1 MLEQMRAMAK
11 SPVALV
17 LIALLILSFAVW
29 GISDVFRGGQGDA
42 VVIVG
47 PNKVS
52 VQDYSMAWDRELNR
66 VITQSQGK
74 ITSQQARDFGLADQ
88 LLQRMINDAAL
99 DAKATQLGVGV
110 SDRLISKEIRALEAF
125 KDPITGKFGEEQ
137 YRSTLANARY
147 TPKQFEKN
155 VRSDLLRAQ
164 ITNPVVSGVMAPRS
178 MARIEFGFRGERRHV
193 TEIILPET
201 IVPMPSAPT
210 EEDLIAFLEKYKNTF
225 NTPELRAASL
235 VTISA
240 KDLASEIDVPED
252 KIRELYEF
260 RKGELSE
267 PETRSW
273 LQITAPDEATAKVI
287 AERLKVGETADEIS
301 KSLNLNAP
309 IEFDKTVE
317 TNTPDDQIAKAVF
330 AARGNEIGTSEGR
343 LAWAAWKVSAITPAV
358 EKSLED
364 VRESLRE
371 EYIKEEAAD
380 QLYELVGNFE
390 DARASGATLE
400 EAAEASNLLL
410 LSLPP
415 VDSSGRDKENQPVSA
430 VANEPEIL
438 KTLFETDE
446 AVESEILETVDGDY
460 YVIRTDA
467 IEAPHT
473 PSLDDIRDKVTEAWK
488 INKRAEAIKELADKI
503 SAALKTGEDAN
514 EIASRYPGA
523 KVEAAILQR
532 GQTVAP
538 LTQRL
543 AGQIFSI
550 SKGEIVMAPD
560 QSGQNL
566 IIARLDTILPA
577 GTPST
582 SLVELGRSSIGEAL
596 SADLQN
602 EFLRGLLNQYNV
614 RQDARLKAFAL
625 GENPEG

>member
-11 SPVALV
+11 SPVAMV

-52 VQDYSMAWDRELNR
+52 VQDYSAAWDRELNR

-74 ITSQQARDFGLADQ
+74 ITSKQARDFGLADQ
-88 LLQRMINDAAL
+88 LLQRMTNDAAL
-99 DAKATQLGVGV
+99 DAKAAQLGIGV
-110 SDRLISKEIRALEAF
+110 SDRLVANEIRVLEAF

-137 YRSTLANARY
+137 YRSILANARY
-147 TPKQFEKN
+147 TPKQFEKD
-155 VRSDLLRAQ
+155 VRGDLLRSQ
-164 ITNPVVSGVMAPRS
+164 ITDPVISGVMAPRS
-178 MARIEFGFRGERRHV
+178 MAKIDLGFRGERRRI
-193 TEIILPET
+193 TEIIMPET
-201 IVPMPSAPT
+201 IVADPGEPT
-210 EEDLIAFLEKYKNTF
+210 EEELIAFLDKHPGAF
-225 NTPELRAASL
+225 DTPELRAASL

-252 KIRELYEF
+252 KIKELYEF

-273 LQITAPDEATAKVI
+273 VQIAAPDEATAKVI
-287 AERLKVGETADEIS
+287 VERLKAGETAEEIT
-301 KSLNLNAP
+301 KSLNLNDP
-309 IEFDKTVE
+309 IVFDKTAE

-330 AARGNEIGTSEGR
+330 AAKEGEVGASEGR
-343 LAWAAWKVSAITPAV
+343 LAWAAWKVNAITPAV
-358 EKSLED
+358 QKSLED

-415 VDSSGRDKENQPVSA
+415 VDRNGRDKSHQPVSA
-430 VANEPEIL
+430 IADEPEIL

-446 AVESEILETVDGDY
+446 LVESDILETENGDY
-460 YVIRTDA
+460 YVVRTDA

-473 PSLDDIRDKVTEAWK
+473 PALDEIRDKVTEAWK
-488 INKRAEAIKELADKI
+488 TNKRAEAIKELADKI
-503 SAALKTGEDAN
+503 ADALKTGEDAN
-514 EIASRYPGA
+514 AVSSRFPGT
-523 KVEAAILQR
+523 KVESAILQR
-532 GQTVAP
+532 GQAVPP
-538 LTQRL
+538 LTQRH

-550 SKGEIVMAPD
+550 AKGKISMAPD
-560 QSGQNL
+560 QSGKNL
-566 IIARLDTILPA
+566 IIARLDAVIPA
-577 GTPST
+577 GTPPA
-582 SLVELGRSSIGEAL
+582 SLLELGRSSIGEAL

-602 EFLRGLLNQYNV
+602 EFLRGLLDQYNV
-614 RQDARLKAFAL
+614 RQDPRLKALAL